1 MLLNCN
7 LSFKE
12 YVCEP
17 VKNASTICRIILL
30 TCLRVNNT
38 LTDLY
43 KCYVRPILEYVSVV
57 WSPHHVYLID
67 IIENVQRSFTKRLP
81 WLYYISYC
89 DRLYFCNLEPLEVRR
104 LHDDVI
110 MLYKILHSHVS
121 VNMNNFSSLSQANYT
136 VEVIYIKLT
145 NFELNLM

>member
-1 MLLNCN
+1 MNCN

-17 VKNASTICRIILL
+17 VKNASKMCRIILL
-30 TCLRVNNT
+30 TFLRVNNT

-81 WLYYISYC
+81 WLYYMNYC

-121 VNMNNFSSLSQANYT
+121 VNMNNCISLSQANFT
-136 VEVIYIKLT
+136 VEVIYINLT